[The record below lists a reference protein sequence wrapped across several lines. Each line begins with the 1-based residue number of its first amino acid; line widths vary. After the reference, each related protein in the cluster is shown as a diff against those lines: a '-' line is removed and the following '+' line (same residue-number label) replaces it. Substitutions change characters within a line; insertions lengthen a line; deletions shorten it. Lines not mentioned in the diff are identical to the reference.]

1 MLMPSP
7 PAAALP
13 RLTDREEELIRATYQ
28 VIARVGSQQLSL
40 RPLAKEL
47 GVSAQLFLYHF
58 DSKDTLLLSTMRW
71 AVLDLVERIRHRL
84 EDIDDPEQA
93 LVALIDATFA
103 DPQAARDFYLVYLD
117 LVQYCARNASFSGLA
132 EMLWKYVNGAYV
144 VVIQHGVASGSFD
157 IDDIEQAARQARAI
171 VEGSVVQWLQDDHW
185 EKNHA
190 ALRDECYQAL
200 VALLNGSS
208 AQSAWSLSARSS

>member
-1 MLMPSP
+1 MQMPSP
-7 PAAALP
+7 AAAELP
-13 RLTDREEELIRATYQ
+13 RLSDREEELIRATYQ

-58 DSKDTLLLSTMRW
+58 DSKDNLLLSTMRW
-71 AVLDLVERIRHRL
+71 AVLDLVERIRQRL

-93 LVALIDATFA
+93 LVALVDAIFA

-132 EMLWKYVNGAYV
+132 EMLWKYVNGAYA

-185 EKNHA
+185 EKSHA
-190 ALRDECYQAL
+190 ALRAECYQAL